1 MLHGNGIV
9 AVIGSLIALAL
20 VAVGVVIGRRF
31 SSRQDSDVDP
41 ETGMD
46 QADRSRMLRLLQ
58 ELGNWTS
65 EYSGNV
71 SRYQDEL
78 GAINDAVRGDLRDT
92 GSSDSGHR
100 VVLLLQQI
108 MSSNSDLQSR
118 LEVAEKQLE
127 RQTKQ
132 IECYLTEARTDGLTG
147 LLNRRAFDQQIDEL
161 FAAFCNGGRSFV
173 LGLIDIDHFKTIN
186 DTHGHQMGDQVLQ
199 QIAKIL
205 NMNLDTAIM
214 VARFGGEEFV
224 VIMDGPLRVAA
235 ERLNELRKKIAKLRL
250 DAGPTQLQVTVSI
263 GLSEPRDDM
272 VVSPVLRRA
281 DEALYA
287 AKNIG
292 RNRTY
297 YHDGK
302 SPVLYGAPE
311 IAKD

>member
-1 MLHGNGIV
+1 
-9 AVIGSLIALAL
+9 
-20 VAVGVVIGRRF
+20 
-31 SSRQDSDVDP
+31 
-41 ETGMD
+41 
-46 QADRSRMLRLLQ
+46 MLRLLQ
-58 ELGNWTS
+58 ELGDWTS
-65 EYSGNV
+65 EYSGSV
-71 SRYQDEL
+71 SRYQHEL
-78 GAINDAVRGDLRDT
+78 GSINDAVKSDVA
-92 GSSDSGHR
+92 GSGASDSGHR
-100 VVLLLQQI
+100 VVLLLNQI
-108 MSSNSDLQSR
+108 MQSNSDLQTR
-118 LEVAEKQLE
+118 LEAAEKQLE

-147 LLNRRAFDQQIDEL
+147 LLNRRAFDQQLDEL
-161 FAAFCNGGRSFV
+161 FAAYRKGGRSFV
-173 LGLIDIDHFKTIN
+173 LALIDIDHFKKIN
-186 DTHGHQMGDQVLQ
+186 DTHGHQMGDTVLQ

-205 NMNLDTAIM
+205 SVNLDNTIM

-235 ERLNELRKKIAKLRL
+235 ERMNELRKKIAKLRL
-250 DAGPTQLQVTVSI
+250 DAGQAQLQVTTSI

-302 SPVLYGAPE
+302 SPILCGAPE
-311 IAKD
+311 IAKE